1 MLKKQFSSLVLFSTL
16 LLSSCNNLFPES
28 SSLNDSLSSSLSEN
42 EYSLSSEFE
51 SSSSTSLITSSSSS
65 SSSTPEIRIYKTIN
79 RDNWTS
85 LSTYPAS
92 ESTVTIEEFT
102 YGFFAAGNYTNGVIQ
117 GKRNE
122 FYFYNKTP
130 MVSLISVSLSLSQSH
145 TSHSIFVGNTEK
157 PTTNPITPLATN
169 GNTSFLYSV
178 EGVGDFRYFNFVNG
192 DAAIYINSIS
202 LVYGT
207 LRDIGSSSSSS
218 EASSSSESSSSSS
231 SSSSSPSSSTS
242 SSSTSGVSV
251 PTNAPSYYN
260 SISPSLT
267 GDSLKNALDVLIS
280 ANVSVSY
287 DWSRFLI
294 VDQSLTDSNS
304 VFTIYPKVNY
314 PKANQVGGSQPPG
327 YWNREHTYP
336 QSKISGAATSDTH
349 HIFADDHKTNSQ
361 RGNKPFADI
370 ANTEVNRVYDSLDR
384 PTLNYQTSSYFEP
397 NDEAKGEVARATLYL
412 NTLYGYAIENN
423 FQSKELAVLW
433 AIQYPVTD
441 WSMTRNN
448 RIYSAQG
455 NRNPYIDHPQWIC
468 DVYGQTSTATMEAC
482 A

>member
-1 MLKKQFSSLVLFSTL
+1 MLKNQLSSLVFFSSL

-28 SSLNDSLSSSLSEN
+28 SSQNDASSSSLSEI
-42 EYSLSSEFE
+42 ESSLSSEVE
-51 SSSSTSLITSSSSS
+51 SSSSTILVSSSSAS
-65 SSSTPEIRIYKTIN
+65 SSSTPDIRIYKTIN

-85 LSTYPAS
+85 LSTYPDS
-92 ESTVTIEEFT
+92 ESTVTIEDSI
-102 YGFFAAGNYTNGVIQ
+102 YGFYAAGNYTAGVIQ

-130 MVSLISVSLSLSQSH
+130 MNSLISVSLSLSQSH

-178 EGVGDFRYFNFVNG
+178 EAIGDYRYFNFVNG

-207 LRDIGSSSSSS
+207 LRDISSSNSSS
-218 EASSSSESSSSSS
+218 EPSSSSESSSSSS
-231 SSSSSPSSSTS
+231 SPSSTASSLTSSTS
-242 SSSTSGVSV
+242 PSVSV
-251 PTNAPSYYN
+251 PTNAPTYYN

-267 GDSLKNALDVLIS
+267 GESLKNALDVLIS
-280 ANVSVSY
+280 SNVSVNY

-294 VDQSLTDSNS
+294 VDQSLTNTNA
-304 VFTIYPKVNY
+304 VLTIYPKANY
-314 PKANQVGGSQPPG
+314 PKGNQVGGTQPAG

-361 RGNKPFADI
+361 RGNKPFGDI
-370 ANTEVNRVYDSLDR
+370 ANTEANRVYDSLDR
-384 PTLNYQTSSYFEP
+384 PTLNYQTSTYFEP

-448 RIYSAQG
+448 RIYTTQG
-455 NRNPYIDHPQWIC
+455 NRNPYIDYPQWIC